1 MNKEGGAIR
10 PPSFYICYNLFM
22 REFLKKIVIAVLT
35 SEAKLILRKYRPKI
49 VAITGSVGKT
59 STKDATA
66 KVLEAR
72 FRTRKSE
79 KSYNSEFG
87 VPLTI
92 IGARTGWG
100 SPLKWLEAIR
110 LGLGAIFTK
119 QNYPEILVLEV
130 GADRPGDIKKIRE
143 WLKPDVAVVTAL
155 AETPV
160 HVEFFESPE
169 EVFEEKAEL
178 VKNLPPEASVILNFD
193 DEEVAKMRDKTSARI
208 LTFGFVEGA
217 DVKGAAYGI
226 FFQDN
231 APAGIEFEAE
241 SLHIK
246 IPNALGKHQALAA
259 LAAMAVGKVFDIK
272 PEDTAR
278 ALSLYSS
285 PPGRLKLIKGIKE
298 TLILD
303 DTYNSSPKAAQA
315 ALETLAELPAKRKIA
330 ILGDMLELGKHTITA
345 HREIGEMAAGK
356 KIDLLITVGVRAK
369 FFADG
374 ATKAGFNKK
383 QILSFGDSPEAAREL
398 EKIIEQGDLI
408 LIKGSQGMRME
419 KIVETLM
426 SEPERAPEL
435 LCRQDEEW
443 KKR

>member
-1 MNKEGGAIR
+1 
-10 PPSFYICYNLFM
+10 M
-22 REFLKKIVIAVLT
+22 REFLKKAVIAVLT

-59 STKDATA
+59 SAKDAAA
-66 KVLEAR
+66 KVLESK
-72 FRTRKSE
+72 FRVRKSQ

-92 IGARTGWG
+92 IGAETGWG

-143 WLKPDVAVVTAL
+143 WLKPNVAVITAL

-241 SLHIK
+241 SLHVK
-246 IPNALGKHQALAA
+246 IPNALGEHQALAA
-259 LAAMAVGKVFDIK
+259 LAAIAVGKVFDIK
-272 PEDTAR
+272 SEDAAR

-315 ALETLAELPAKRKIA
+315 ALETLAEIPAKRKIA
-330 ILGDMLELGKHTITA
+330 VLGDMLELGKHTITA

-369 FFADG
+369 FFAEG
-374 ATKAGFNKK
+374 AVKAGFSKK

-398 EKIIEQGDLI
+398 EKITEQGDLI

-419 KIVETLM
+419 KIVEALM
-426 SEPERAPEL
+426 SEPERAGEL
-435 LCRQDEEW
+435 LCRQDEAW
-443 KKR
+443 KER

>member
-1 MNKEGGAIR
+1 
-10 PPSFYICYNLFM
+10 M

-72 FRTRKSE
+72 FRTRKSQ

-143 WLKPDVAVVTAL
+143 WLKPDVAVITAL

-241 SLHIK
+241 SLHVK
-246 IPNALGKHQALAA
+246 IPNALGEHQALAA
-259 LAAMAVGKVFDIK
+259 LAAIAVGKVFDIK
-272 PEDTAR
+272 SEDAAR

-315 ALETLAELPAKRKIA
+315 ALETLAEIPAKRKIA
-330 ILGDMLELGKHTITA
+330 VLGDMLELGKHTITA

>member
-1 MNKEGGAIR
+1 
-10 PPSFYICYNLFM
+10 M

>member
-1 MNKEGGAIR
+1 
-10 PPSFYICYNLFM
+10 M
-22 REFLKKIVIAVLT
+22 REFLKKAVIAVLT

-59 STKDATA
+59 SAKDAAA
-66 KVLEAR
+66 KVLESK
-72 FRTRKSE
+72 FRVRKSQ

-92 IGARTGWG
+92 IGAETGWG

-241 SLHIK
+241 SLHVK
-246 IPNALGKHQALAA
+246 IPNALGEHQALAA
-259 LAAMAVGKVFDIK
+259 LAAMTVGKVFDIK
-272 PEDTAR
+272 SEDAAR

-330 ILGDMLELGKHTITA
+330 VLGDMLELGKHTITA

-369 FFADG
+369 FFAEG
-374 ATKAGFNKK
+374 AVKAGFSKK

-398 EKIIEQGDLI
+398 EKITEQGDLI

-419 KIVETLM
+419 KIVEALM
-426 SEPERAPEL
+426 SEPERAGEL
-435 LCRQDEEW
+435 LCRQDEAW
-443 KKR
+443 KER

>member
-1 MNKEGGAIR
+1 
-10 PPSFYICYNLFM
+10 M

-72 FRTRKSE
+72 FRTRKSQ

-119 QNYPEILVLEV
+119 QSYPEILVLEV

-241 SLHIK
+241 SLHVK
-246 IPNALGKHQALAA
+246 IPNALGEHQALAA
-259 LAAMAVGKVFDIK
+259 LAAIAVGKVFDIK
-272 PEDTAR
+272 SEDAAR

-315 ALETLAELPAKRKIA
+315 ALETLAEIPAKRKIA
-330 ILGDMLELGKHTITA
+330 VLGDMLELGKHTITA

-369 FFADG
+369 FFAEG
-374 ATKAGFNKK
+374 AVKAGFNKK

-398 EKIIEQGDLI
+398 EKITEQGDLI

-419 KIVETLM
+419 KITEALM
-426 SEPERAPEL
+426 AEPERAGEL
-435 LCRQDEEW
+435 LCRQDEAW
-443 KKR
+443 KER

>member
-1 MNKEGGAIR
+1 
-10 PPSFYICYNLFM
+10 M
-22 REFLKKIVIAVLT
+22 REFLKKAVIAVLT

-59 STKDATA
+59 SAKDAAA
-66 KVLEAR
+66 KVLESK
-72 FRTRKSE
+72 FRVRKSQ

-92 IGARTGWG
+92 IGAETGWG

-143 WLKPDVAVVTAL
+143 WLKPDVAVITAL

-178 VKNLPPEASVILNFD
+178 VKNLPPEASAILNFD

-241 SLHIK
+241 SLHVK
-246 IPNALGKHQALAA
+246 IPNALGEHQALAA
-259 LAAMAVGKVFDIK
+259 LAAIAVGKVFDIK
-272 PEDTAR
+272 SEDAAR

-315 ALETLAELPAKRKIA
+315 ELE
-330 ILGDMLELGKHTITA
+330 KHTITA

-369 FFADG
+369 FFAEG
-374 ATKAGFNKK
+374 ATKTGFNKK

-398 EKIIEQGDLI
+398 EKITEQGDLI

-419 KIVETLM
+419 KIVEALM
-426 SEPERAPEL
+426 SEPERAGEL
-435 LCRQDEEW
+435 LCRQDEAW
-443 KKR
+443 KER

>member
-1 MNKEGGAIR
+1 
-10 PPSFYICYNLFM
+10 M

-72 FRTRKSE
+72 FRTRKSQ

-119 QNYPEILVLEV
+119 QSYPEILVLEV

-193 DEEVAKMRDKTSARI
+193 DGGVAKMRDKTSARI
-208 LTFGFVEGA
+208 LTFGLAEGA

-241 SLHIK
+241 SLHVK
-246 IPNALGKHQALAA
+246 IPNALGEHQALAA
-259 LAAMAVGKVFDIK
+259 LAAMTVGKVFDIK
-272 PEDTAR
+272 SEDAAR

>member
-1 MNKEGGAIR
+1 MNEEGGAIR

-241 SLHIK
+241 SLHVK
-246 IPNALGKHQALAA
+246 IPNALGEHQALAA
-259 LAAMAVGKVFDIK
+259 LAAMTVGKVFDIK
-272 PEDTAR
+272 SEDAAR

-369 FFADG
+369 FFAEG
-374 ATKAGFNKK
+374 AVKAGFSKK

-419 KIVETLM
+419 KIVEALM

>member
-1 MNKEGGAIR
+1 
-10 PPSFYICYNLFM
+10 M
-22 REFLKKIVIAVLT
+22 REFLKKAVIAVLT

-72 FRTRKSE
+72 FRTRKSQ

-119 QNYPEILVLEV
+119 QSYPEILVLEV

-241 SLHIK
+241 SLHVK
-246 IPNALGKHQALAA
+246 IPNALGEHQALAA
-259 LAAMAVGKVFDIK
+259 LAAIAVGKVFDIK
-272 PEDTAR
+272 SEDAAR

-315 ALETLAELPAKRKIA
+315 ALETLAEIPAKRKIA
-330 ILGDMLELGKHTITA
+330 VLGDMLELGKHTITA

-369 FFADG
+369 FFAEG
-374 ATKAGFNKK
+374 AVKAGFSKK

-419 KIVETLM
+419 KITEALM
-426 SEPERAPEL
+426 AEPERAGEL
-435 LCRQDEEW
+435 LCRQDEAW
-443 KKR
+443 KER

>member
-1 MNKEGGAIR
+1 
-10 PPSFYICYNLFM
+10 M

-72 FRTRKSE
+72 FRTRKSQ

-143 WLKPDVAVVTAL
+143 WLKPNVAVITAL

-241 SLHIK
+241 SLHVK

-259 LAAMAVGKVFDIK
+259 LAAIAVGKVFDIK
-272 PEDTAR
+272 SEDAAR

-315 ALETLAELPAKRKIA
+315 ALETLAEIPAKRKIA
-330 ILGDMLELGKHTITA
+330 VLGDMLELGKHTITA

-369 FFADG
+369 FFAEG
-374 ATKAGFNKK
+374 AVKAGFSKK

-419 KIVETLM
+419 KITEALM
-426 SEPERAPEL
+426 AEPERAGEL
-435 LCRQDEEW
+435 LCRQDEAW
-443 KKR
+443 KER

>member
-1 MNKEGGAIR
+1 
-10 PPSFYICYNLFM
+10 M
-22 REFLKKIVIAVLT
+22 REFLKKAVIAVLT

-59 STKDATA
+59 SAKDAAA
-66 KVLEAR
+66 KVLESK
-72 FRTRKSE
+72 FRVRKSQ

-92 IGARTGWG
+92 IGAETGWG

-193 DEEVAKMRDKTSARI
+193 DGGVAKMRDKTSARI
-208 LTFGFVEGA
+208 LTFGLAEGA

-241 SLHIK
+241 SLHVK

-259 LAAMAVGKVFDIK
+259 LAAIAVGKVFDIK
-272 PEDTAR
+272 SEDAAR

-315 ALETLAELPAKRKIA
+315 ALETLAE
-330 ILGDMLELGKHTITA
+330 
-345 HREIGEMAAGK
+345 
-356 KIDLLITVGVRAK
+356 VRAK
-369 FFADG
+369 FFAEG
-374 ATKAGFNKK
+374 ATKTGFNKK

-398 EKIIEQGDLI
+398 EKITEQGDLI

-419 KIVETLM
+419 KIVEALM
-426 SEPERAPEL
+426 SEPERAGEL
-435 LCRQDEEW
+435 LCRQDEAW
-443 KKR
+443 KER

>member
-1 MNKEGGAIR
+1 
-10 PPSFYICYNLFM
+10 M

-59 STKDATA
+59 SAKDAAA
-66 KVLEAR
+66 KVLESK
-72 FRTRKSE
+72 FRVRKSQ

-92 IGARTGWG
+92 IGAETGWG

-143 WLKPDVAVVTAL
+143 WLKPDVAVITAL

-241 SLHIK
+241 SLHVK
-246 IPNALGKHQALAA
+246 IPNALGEHQALAA
-259 LAAMAVGKVFDIK
+259 LAAIAVGKVFDIK
-272 PEDTAR
+272 SEDAAR

-330 ILGDMLELGKHTITA
+330 VLGDMLELGKHTITA

-369 FFADG
+369 FFAEG
-374 ATKAGFNKK
+374 ATKTGFNKK

-398 EKIIEQGDLI
+398 EKITEQGDLI

-419 KIVETLM
+419 KITEALM
-426 SEPERAPEL
+426 AEPERAGEL
-435 LCRQDEEW
+435 LCRQDEAW
-443 KKR
+443 KER

>member
-1 MNKEGGAIR
+1 
-10 PPSFYICYNLFM
+10 M
-22 REFLKKIVIAVLT
+22 REFLKKAVIAVLT

-59 STKDATA
+59 SAKDAAA
-66 KVLEAR
+66 KVLESK
-72 FRTRKSE
+72 FRVRKSQ

-92 IGARTGWG
+92 IGAETGWG

-315 ALETLAELPAKRKIA
+315 ALETLAEIPAKRKIA
-330 ILGDMLELGKHTITA
+330 VLGDMLELGKHTITA

-369 FFADG
+369 FFAEG
-374 ATKAGFNKK
+374 ATKTGFNKK

-398 EKIIEQGDLI
+398 EKITEQGDLI

-419 KIVETLM
+419 KITEALM
-426 SEPERAPEL
+426 AEPERAGEL
-435 LCRQDEEW
+435 LCRQDEAW
-443 KKR
+443 KER

>member
-1 MNKEGGAIR
+1 
-10 PPSFYICYNLFM
+10 M

-72 FRTRKSE
+72 FRTRKSQ

-119 QNYPEILVLEV
+119 QNYPEILVLEI
-130 GADRPGDIKKIRE
+130 GAAPPGG
-143 WLKPDVAVVTAL
+143 LK
-155 AETPV
+155 
-160 HVEFFESPE
+160 
-169 EVFEEKAEL
+169 EKAEL

-193 DEEVAKMRDKTSARI
+193 DEGVAKMRDKTSARI
-208 LTFGFVEGA
+208 LTFGLAEGA
-217 DVKGAAYGI
+217 DVKGAASGI

-241 SLHIK
+241 SLHVK
-246 IPNALGKHQALAA
+246 IPNALGEHQALAA

-272 PEDTAR
+272 SEDAAR

-315 ALETLAELPAKRKIA
+315 ALETLAEIPAKRKIA
-330 ILGDMLELGKHTITA
+330 VLGDMLELGKHTITA

-369 FFADG
+369 FFAEG
-374 ATKAGFNKK
+374 AVKAGFSKK

-419 KIVETLM
+419 KITEALM
-426 SEPERAPEL
+426 AEPERAGEL
-435 LCRQDEEW
+435 LCRQDEAW
-443 KKR
+443 KER

>member
-1 MNKEGGAIR
+1 
-10 PPSFYICYNLFM
+10 M
-22 REFLKKIVIAVLT
+22 REFLKKAVIAVLT

-72 FRTRKSE
+72 FRTRKSQ

-143 WLKPDVAVVTAL
+143 WLKPDVAVITAL

-241 SLHIK
+241 SLHVK
-246 IPNALGKHQALAA
+246 IPNALGEHQALAA
-259 LAAMAVGKVFDIK
+259 LAAMTVGKVFDIK
-272 PEDTAR
+272 SEDAAR

-315 ALETLAELPAKRKIA
+315 ALETLAEIPAKRKIA
-330 ILGDMLELGKHTITA
+330 VLGDMLELGKHTITA

-369 FFADG
+369 FFAEG
-374 ATKAGFNKK
+374 AVKAGFSKK

-419 KIVETLM
+419 KIVEALM
-426 SEPERAPEL
+426 SEPERAGEL
-435 LCRQDEEW
+435 LCRQDEAW
-443 KKR
+443 KER

>member
-1 MNKEGGAIR
+1 
-10 PPSFYICYNLFM
+10 M
-22 REFLKKIVIAVLT
+22 REFLKKAVIAVLT

-59 STKDATA
+59 SAKDAAA
-66 KVLEAR
+66 KVLESK
-72 FRTRKSE
+72 FRVRKSQ

-92 IGARTGWG
+92 IGAETGWG

-143 WLKPDVAVVTAL
+143 WLKPDVAVITAL

-241 SLHIK
+241 SLHVK
-246 IPNALGKHQALAA
+246 IPNALGEHQALAA
-259 LAAMAVGKVFDIK
+259 LAAMTVGKVFDIK
-272 PEDTAR
+272 SEDAAR

-315 ALETLAELPAKRKIA
+315 ALETLAEIPAKRKIA
-330 ILGDMLELGKHTITA
+330 VLGDMLELGKHTITA

-369 FFADG
+369 FFAEG
-374 ATKAGFNKK
+374 ATKTGFNKK

-398 EKIIEQGDLI
+398 EKITEQGDLI

-419 KIVETLM
+419 KITEALM
-426 SEPERAPEL
+426 AEPERAGEL
-435 LCRQDEEW
+435 LCRQDEAW
-443 KKR
+443 KER

>member
-1 MNKEGGAIR
+1 
-10 PPSFYICYNLFM
+10 M

-72 FRTRKSE
+72 FRTRKSQ

-119 QNYPEILVLEV
+119 QSYPEILVLEV

-241 SLHIK
+241 SLHVK
-246 IPNALGKHQALAA
+246 IPNALGEHQALAA
-259 LAAMAVGKVFDIK
+259 LAAIAVGKVFDIK
-272 PEDTAR
+272 SEDAAR

-315 ALETLAELPAKRKIA
+315 ALETLAEIPAKRKIA
-330 ILGDMLELGKHTITA
+330 VLGDMLELGKHTITA

>member
-1 MNKEGGAIR
+1 
-10 PPSFYICYNLFM
+10 
-22 REFLKKIVIAVLT
+22 
-35 SEAKLILRKYRPKI
+35 
-49 VAITGSVGKT
+49 
-59 STKDATA
+59 
-66 KVLEAR
+66 
-72 FRTRKSE
+72 
-79 KSYNSEFG
+79 
-87 VPLTI
+87 
-92 IGARTGWG
+92 
-100 SPLKWLEAIR
+100 
-110 LGLGAIFTK
+110 
-119 QNYPEILVLEV
+119 VLEV

-143 WLKPDVAVVTAL
+143 WLKPNVAVITAL

-241 SLHIK
+241 SLHVK

-259 LAAMAVGKVFDIK
+259 LAAIAVGKVFDIK
-272 PEDTAR
+272 SEDAAR

-315 ALETLAELPAKRKIA
+315 ALETLAEIPAKRKIA
-330 ILGDMLELGKHTITA
+330 VLGDMLELGKHTITA

-369 FFADG
+369 FFTEG
-374 ATKAGFNKK
+374 ALKAGFKK
-383 QILSFGDSPEAAREL
+383 KNVLEFGDSEEAAKKLPEL
-398 EKIIEQGDLI
+398 IEPGDLI

-419 KIVETLM
+419 KIVEALM

-435 LCRQDEEW
+435 LCRQDEAW
-443 KKR
+443 KER

>member
-1 MNKEGGAIR
+1 
-10 PPSFYICYNLFM
+10 M

-72 FRTRKSE
+72 FRTRKSQ

-92 IGARTGWG
+92 IGAETGWG

-143 WLKPDVAVVTAL
+143 WLKPDVAVITAL

>member
-1 MNKEGGAIR
+1 
-10 PPSFYICYNLFM
+10 M
-22 REFLKKIVIAVLT
+22 REFLKKAVIAVLT

-59 STKDATA
+59 SAKDAAA
-66 KVLEAR
+66 KVLESK
-72 FRTRKSE
+72 FRVRKSQ

-143 WLKPDVAVVTAL
+143 WLKPDVAVITAL

-241 SLHIK
+241 SLHVK
-246 IPNALGKHQALAA
+246 IPNALGEHQALAA
-259 LAAMAVGKVFDIK
+259 LAAIAVGKVFDIK
-272 PEDTAR
+272 SEDAAR

-369 FFADG
+369 FFAEG
-374 ATKAGFNKK
+374 ATKTGFNKK

-419 KIVETLM
+419 KIVEALM
-426 SEPERAPEL
+426 SEPERAGEL
-435 LCRQDEEW
+435 LCRQDEAW
-443 KKR
+443 KER

>member
-1 MNKEGGAIR
+1 
-10 PPSFYICYNLFM
+10 M

-72 FRTRKSE
+72 FRTRKSQ

-241 SLHIK
+241 SLHVK

-259 LAAMAVGKVFDIK
+259 LAAIAVGKVFDIK
-272 PEDTAR
+272 SEDAAR

-419 KIVETLM
+419 KIVEALM
-426 SEPERAPEL
+426 SEPERAGEL
-435 LCRQDEEW
+435 LCRQDEAW
-443 KKR
+443 KER

>member
-1 MNKEGGAIR
+1 
-10 PPSFYICYNLFM
+10 M
-22 REFLKKIVIAVLT
+22 REFLKKAVIAVLT

-72 FRTRKSE
+72 FRTRKSQ

-143 WLKPDVAVVTAL
+143 WLKPDVAVITAL

-241 SLHIK
+241 SLHVK

-259 LAAMAVGKVFDIK
+259 LAAIAVGKVFDIK
-272 PEDTAR
+272 SEDAAR

-315 ALETLAELPAKRKIA
+315 ALETLAEIPAKRKIA
-330 ILGDMLELGKHTITA
+330 VLGDMLELGKHTITA

-369 FFADG
+369 FFAEG
-374 ATKAGFNKK
+374 AVKAGFSKK

-419 KIVETLM
+419 KITEALM
-426 SEPERAPEL
+426 AEPERAGEL
-435 LCRQDEEW
+435 LCRQDEAW
-443 KKR
+443 KER